1 MGNPQGSRS
10 CVGVFLLFFFFFF
23 LIFNELVPVFGGR
36 GEEKQH

>member
-10 CVGVFLLFFFFFF
+10 CVGVFLLFFFFF

-36 GEEKQH
+36 GGEKQH

>member
-10 CVGVFLLFFFFFF
+10 CVGVFLLFFFF

-36 GEEKQH
+36 GGEKQH